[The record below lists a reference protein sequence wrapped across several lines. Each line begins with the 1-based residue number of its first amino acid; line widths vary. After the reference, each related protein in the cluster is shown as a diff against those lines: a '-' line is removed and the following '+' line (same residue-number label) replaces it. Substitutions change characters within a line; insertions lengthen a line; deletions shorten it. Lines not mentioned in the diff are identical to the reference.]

1 MIFQIKNCL
10 MKEIKTEKP
19 GNENELSASNTMSDE
34 EKLIEL
40 AKSGDKKALT
50 QLVKNYEQTVYNF
63 SFKICRDRDKA
74 ENIMQETFYSMVKH
88 INQFDNKSKLSTWLY
103 RIIANHCLM
112 QARREK
118 YRQFV
123 SIDNDESLF
132 EEKYAVDYSRLP
144 TKYTENEELKKIL
157 DDAISKLS
165 PEYRMIFLLRDV
177 EGLSTEE
184 TAEASELSISAVK
197 SRLHRARA
205 FLRNELTRAFAK

>member
-1 MIFQIKNCL
+1 
-10 MKEIKTEKP
+10 MKETRTEKA
-19 GNENELSASNTMSDE
+19 GNENELPASYVPSDE
-34 EKLIEL
+34 EKLIET
-40 AKSGDKKALT
+40 AKKGDKKALA

-88 INQFDNKSKLSTWLY
+88 LKQFDNKSKLSTWLY
-103 RIIANHCLM
+103 RIVANHCLM

-118 YRQFV
+118 NRHFV
-123 SIDNDESLF
+123 AIENDETLF
-132 EEKYAVDYSRLP
+132 EEKYAVDYSRMP

-157 DDAISKLS
+157 DEAISKLS
-165 PEYRMIFLLRDV
+165 PDYRMIFLLRDV

-184 TAEASELSISAVK
+184 TADAAGLSLSAVK

-205 FLRNELTRAFAK
+205 FLRNELTRAFST

>member
-1 MIFQIKNCL
+1 
-10 MKEIKTEKP
+10 MKEIKREKQGN
-19 GNENELSASNTMSDE
+19 GNELPASNISSDE
-34 EKLIEL
+34 ERLIEL
-40 AKSGDKKALT
+40 AKTGDKKALT
-50 QLVKNYEQTVYNF
+50 QLVKNYEQTIYNF

-74 ENIMQETFYSMVKH
+74 ENIMQETFYSLVKH
-88 INQFDNKSKLSTWLY
+88 VNQFDSKSKLSTWLY
-103 RIIANHCLM
+103 RIVANHCLM
-112 QARREK
+112 QARKEK
-118 YRQFV
+118 LRQFV

-157 DDAISKLS
+157 DEAISKLS
-165 PEYRMIFLLRDV
+165 PDYRMIFLLRDV

-184 TAEASELSISAVK
+184 TAEASELSVSAVK

>member
-1 MIFQIKNCL
+1 